1 MAATFP
7 GGVKVFTTKQA
18 GDQIASAHINDLQD
32 EVVAVETELR
42 KTTGSVVSHG
52 SLAGLSNNDHPQY
65 LLSASTNYPRADGWI
80 PVSDTWTY
88 ASATTVTVPTGAA
101 SIYTVG
107 MGIRLTANSVVKQ
120 AYITK
125 VENTKLTVAG
135 DALTNHTFSAISYTP
150 TPQTALGFPVWFNYT
165 PTLAVDGGTAPTFTS
180 VFDNRFSMIG
190 KLVNIQSNWR
200 NASGGTA
207 GSGTSDLTASL
218 PVNPAKNNYVAAGTG
233 TVYSSTLGT
242 SVIVQINPQ
251 NAVHFSKAATIA
263 HLSGNDFSSAL
274 RELTF
279 TIAYE
284 AA

>member
-7 GGVKVFTTKQA
+7 DGVKVFTTKQA
-18 GDQIASAHINDLQD
+18 GDQIASAHINDLQA

-42 KTTGSVVSHG
+42 KTSGSVVSHG

-80 PVSDTWTY
+80 PVSGTWTY
-88 ASATTVTVPTGAA
+88 KTATTITVPSGAT
-101 SIYTVG
+101 SIYSVG
-107 MGIRLTANSVVKQ
+107 MGIRLTANGVVKQ
-120 AYITK
+120 AYIVK
-125 VENTKLTVAG
+125 VENTLLTIAG
-135 DALTNHTFSAISYTP
+135 DALTNHTFSAISYAP
-150 TPQTALGFPVWFNYT
+150 NPQTALGFPVWFNYT
-165 PTLAVDGGTAPTFTS
+165 PTLAVYGGTAPTFTDT
-180 VFDNRFSMIG
+180 FDSRFSMIG

-218 PVNPAKNNYVAAGTG
+218 PVNPAKNNYVTTGTG
-233 TVYSSTLGT
+233 TIYSSTLGT

-251 NAVHFSKAATIA
+251 NTVHFSKVATIV
-263 HLSGNDFSSAL
+263 HLSGDDFSSAL

>member
-1 MAATFP
+1 MSDFDEKVIERLRRLEREVERLQ
-7 GGVKVFTTKQA
+7 VKERP
-18 GDQIASAHINDLQD
+18 D
-32 EVVAVETELR
+32 
-42 KTTGSVVSHG
+42 KT
-52 SLAGLSNNDHPQY
+52 
-65 LLSASTNYPRADGWI
+65 GWI

-88 ASATTVTVPTGAA
+88 ASAATINVPSGATN
-101 SIYTVG
+101 IYSVG

-120 AYITK
+120 AYIIK
-125 VENTKLTVAG
+125 VENTKLTIAG
-135 DALTNHTFSAISYTP
+135 DVLTNHTFSAISYAP
-150 TPQTALGFPVWFNYT
+150 NPATAIGFPVWFNYT

-200 NASGGTA
+200 NVSGGTA

-218 PVNPAKNNYVAAGTG
+218 PVNPAKNNYVTTGTG
-233 TVYSSTLGT
+233 TIYSSTLGT
-242 SVIVQINPQ
+242 GVIVQINPQ

-284 AA
+284 AV